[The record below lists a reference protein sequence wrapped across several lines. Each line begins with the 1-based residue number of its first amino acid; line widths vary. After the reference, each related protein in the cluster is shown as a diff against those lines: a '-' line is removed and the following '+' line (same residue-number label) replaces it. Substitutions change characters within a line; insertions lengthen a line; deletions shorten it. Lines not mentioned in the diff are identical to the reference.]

1 VPVNFHVLFFGL
13 SVDQDAIWDDGL
25 GGSKE
30 PYLYKKFICAVC
42 KNKPVILLNQ
52 FHDKR
57 MTLGTIITQNKMK
70 ILITDSISTTE
81 EGGDLFQLWLA
92 VGETRSL
99 KDWYLVVRVIY
110 MYRL

>member
-1 VPVNFHVLFFGL
+1 
-13 SVDQDAIWDDGL
+13 
-25 GGSKE
+25 
-30 PYLYKKFICAVC
+30 
-42 KNKPVILLNQ
+42 
-52 FHDKR
+52 
-57 MTLGTIITQNKMK
+57 MK

-110 MYRL
+110 MYRLWHAY